1 VGSRFRPSLV
11 ISPMSRIVASVAAVV
26 VAACIGDYI
35 GDRQILRQMQ
45 SPNQSKHHTCM
56 KKGCKLQTVRT

>member
-1 VGSRFRPSLV
+1 
-11 ISPMSRIVASVAAVV
+11 
-26 VAACIGDYI
+26 
-35 GDRQILRQMQ
+35 MQ